1 MQTLDSDSDSL
12 SCMIFQYTIGG
23 ISKQLLTTKV
33 IFKSLWFCVYIET
46 GYDSG
51 TYQCWT
57 PHNTDWTDKQFSL
70 TLGISDSGNHYPN
83 KLHSS

>member
-57 PHNTDWTDKQFSL
+57 PHNTDWTDYTVLFDTRDFRLWESL
-70 TLGISDSGNHYPN
+70 SQ
-83 KLHSS
+83 